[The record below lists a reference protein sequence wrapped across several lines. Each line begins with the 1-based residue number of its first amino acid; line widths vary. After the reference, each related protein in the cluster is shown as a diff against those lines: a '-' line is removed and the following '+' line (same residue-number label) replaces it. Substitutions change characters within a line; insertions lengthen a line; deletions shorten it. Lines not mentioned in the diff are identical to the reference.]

1 MLPEQFTLEQARDY
15 VRRMGR
21 KRMTFFYNVYG
32 WSEYYTLQ
40 PTFATPTGKLRDF
53 PRTKRIS
60 I

>member
-1 MLPEQFTLEQARDY
+1 MTEQFSLEQARDY

-21 KRMTFFYNVYG
+21 KRMTFFYNVRG
-32 WSEYYTLQ
+32 WSAYYTLQ
-40 PTFATPTGKLRDF
+40 PTLATPTGKLRDF

>member
-1 MLPEQFTLEQARDY
+1 MPEQFTLEQARDY
-15 VRRMGR
+15 VRKMGR
-21 KRMTFFYNVYG
+21 KRMTFFYNVLG
-32 WSEYYTLQ
+32 WSVYYTLQ

>member
-1 MLPEQFTLEQARDY
+1 MPEQFTLEQARDY

-21 KRMTFFYNVYG
+21 KRMTFFYYVYG
-32 WSEYYTLQ
+32 WNAYYTLQ